1 MNEMMVQ
8 IDLMAMFQP
17 HGGDNSQSLSSP
29 GQEGE
34 ADWSFLECLLG
45 AFNGV
50 EHLLEN
56 GEALRGRKRFSMF
69 APAAGGD
76 QQGAPLLDQ
85 SVNEH
90 SQNLIQKVGTEEMF
104 KAKPTNMSE
113 IKAEQPDGTAIE
125 KSTQGDSE
133 APSGIWRIKETS
145 TTIKAGGI
153 IIERST
159 QGDPGP
165 ATDIWKS
172 EGPIKTIEAGGK
184 IVEGPVNVDS
194 DPGTAG
200 WKAEGSADK
209 ENNLLT
215 SSKLPDRTAGVK
227 NTERIER
234 PGEIP
239 RIFKE
244 GSSRPSETSTQTDPE
259 SPLKVSSE
267 TLPQAYQNP
276 VRRAYMSYAHFQMVS
291 KNQEIQ
297 LGDYH
302 APEIRQNRGTQESLI
317 SHDDVASSPLSPPSA
332 AGESGIMGA
341 RPHSISLTE
350 GVMQQ
355 ILENL
360 NVKTWKVGQKDLR
373 IQLHPEEMGRVRME
387 IGLKDHQIV
396 LKIHVENPLVKDLI
410 ENSVAQLREN
420 LNDQGLKMDRCS
432 VTVSD
437 QFHHSSGRNDDHL
450 PETKDVPFSV
460 DGCETQEATAQGS
473 NPSYHWDSDLVNLFI

>member
-1 MNEMMVQ
+1 
-8 IDLMAMFQP
+8 MF
-17 HGGDNSQSLSSP
+17 
-29 GQEGE
+29 
-34 ADWSFLECLLG
+34 
-45 AFNGV
+45 V
-50 EHLLEN
+50 
-56 GEALRGRKRFSMF
+56 
-69 APAAGGD
+69 PAAEGGR
-76 QQGAPLLDQ
+76 QGQGAPLLDQ

-90 SQNLIQKVGTEEMF
+90 SQNLIQKIGTEEMVD
-104 KAKPTNMSE
+104 AKPTNRSE

-133 APSGIWRIKETS
+133 APSGIWKIKETS
-145 TTIKAGGI
+145 TTIKAGRM
-153 IIERST
+153 IIERSI

-165 ATDIWKS
+165 ATDVWKS

-184 IVEGPVNVDS
+184 IVEAPVNVES
-194 DPGTAG
+194 DPGTNG
-200 WKAEGSADK
+200 WKAEGRADK
-209 ENNLLT
+209 ENDFLT
-215 SSKLPDRTAGVK
+215 FSKVPDKTAAVK
-227 NTERIER
+227 NTEPIGR
-234 PGEIP
+234 PSEIS
-239 RIFKE
+239 RIFRE
-244 GSSRPSETSTQTDPE
+244 GFSRPSETSTQTDAE

-267 TLPQAYQNP
+267 TLPLKVSSETLPQAHHTP
-276 VRRAYMSYAHFQMVS
+276 VRRAYVSYAQFQMVS

-302 APEIRQNRGTQESLI
+302 APEIRQNRGTQESPI
-317 SHDDVASSPLSPPSA
+317 AHDDVAGSPLSPQSA
-332 AGESGIMGA
+332 AGEPGIIGA

-360 NVKTWKVGQKDLR
+360 NVKTWKVGQRDLR

-420 LNDQGLKMDRCS
+420 LHDQGLKMDRCS

-450 PETKDVPFSV
+450 PETKDAPFSV
-460 DGCETQEATAQGS
+460 DGSETQDATTQGM
-473 NPSYHWDSDLVNLFI
+473 NPSHHWDSDLVNLFI